1 MTKNMKNTIK
11 NYFGIVLL
19 ITAMIFIVKTFLI
32 IWHFLA
38 FIL

>member
-1 MTKNMKNTIK
+1 MKNTIK
-11 NYFGIVLL
+11 NYLGIILL